1 MESPINGPPH
11 NPGQGGW
18 PTIRYFSKDT
28 GVDGASYVQRTSDA
42 MCTELG
48 NLDYM
53 VDYIEQSGRTALC
66 SVSGENCNER
76 ESMYLEKMK
85 KDTEKAKQQLDRLS
99 SMEDA
104 SMSEDNRM
112 WAFKRKRIL
121 KRLLIESE
129 EDETEL

>member
-1 MESPINGPPH
+1 
-11 NPGQGGW
+11 
-18 PTIRYFSKDT
+18 
-28 GVDGASYVQRTSDA
+28 
-42 MCTELG
+42 
-48 NLDYM
+48 M
-53 VDYIEQSGRTALC
+53 VEYIEQSGHTALC

-76 ESMYLEKMK
+76 ELMYLEKMK

-112 WAFKRKRIL
+112 WAFKCKQIL
-121 KRLLIESE
+121 KRLFIESE